1 MRREYLIILLLLQ
14 VSFALETRLIEE
26 MNLAVVQSGS
36 IRAVG
41 GELKYLVMNLSVP
54 TQTSYQTVVTDK
66 PVTQLPDGNSIVTI
80 ESTKPTNPFRY
91 TVTSSV
97 AVKARE
103 THALPASYQVNYSLM
118 QLTKP
123 TARIQSD
130 DPEIKELARLITA
143 NSSDDFERISK
154 LALWVNSHLT
164 YDSSLAGSLKD
175 AKWILKNQRGVCAEY
190 STLFVAFAR
199 SLGIP
204 ARFVSGMAYDD
215 EKGEWVGHAWVE
227 VYLGEWVPVDPTWSP
242 PEVGYLDASHL
253 ELSKY
258 YDDETFDNV
267 YALTS
272 QNARIEWLRPE
283 SGKGA
288 EVRVVSFKEGKR
300 NSDYQFEAVA
310 TTIGFGVRTIVF
322 ATVSSDDYR
331 VVSLNLSPCTGD
343 IIYVDDAERY
353 LILKPGDRKVVSW
366 VVTSNPKLSSSYL
379 YQCPLILNSE
389 YLEPKQ
395 VTIEVRGDAPLINF
409 NAFLEKSEIALGENQ
424 TVYVDVGVARKY
436 EGRLYV
442 TSPDYSSYK
451 PITRS
456 GRYSFSL
463 QPKTTGVNDIYV
475 ATTLGGV
482 KPLQFRVSGEMGVW
496 ADVQIPE
503 FIPVGNATKMR
514 VFLSSN
520 QTERSVRVTAI
531 AGEEKE
537 TKQITLI
544 GNKSV
549 EFLLNLTDTIGN
561 VTVVVESADFVK
573 QFVKPV
579 TVYRIPNLNIT
590 NLLFTAENGMV
601 RTSFILSGV
610 QDAKDVA
617 VAVDGERVLLT
628 QAGAVSLL
636 LTPGAHTVE
645 VEFTDWAG
653 NGYKQSYI
661 IDVPAIPTVG
671 NETGL
676 NLEQLLEVIPALLYV
691 TLLILLSA
699 AVLVFKSVEKLQ

>member
-1 MRREYLIILLLLQ
+1 
-14 VSFALETRLIEE
+14 
-26 MNLAVVQSGS
+26 
-36 IRAVG
+36 
-41 GELKYLVMNLSVP
+41 
-54 TQTSYQTVVTDK
+54 
-66 PVTQLPDGNSIVTI
+66 
-80 ESTKPTNPFRY
+80 
-91 TVTSSV
+91 
-97 AVKARE
+97 
-103 THALPASYQVNYSLM
+103 
-118 QLTKP
+118 
-123 TARIQSD
+123 
-130 DPEIKELARLITA
+130 
-143 NSSDDFERISK
+143 
-154 LALWVNSHLT
+154 
-164 YDSSLAGSLKD
+164 
-175 AKWILKNQRGVCAEY
+175 
-190 STLFVAFAR
+190 
-199 SLGIP
+199 
-204 ARFVSGMAYDD
+204 
-215 EKGEWVGHAWVE
+215 
-227 VYLGEWVPVDPTWSP
+227 
-242 PEVGYLDASHL
+242 
-253 ELSKY
+253 
-258 YDDETFDNV
+258 
-267 YALTS
+267 
-272 QNARIEWLRPE
+272 
-283 SGKGA
+283 
-288 EVRVVSFKEGKR
+288 
-300 NSDYQFEAVA
+300 
-310 TTIGFGVRTIVF
+310 
-322 ATVSSDDYR
+322 
-331 VVSLNLSPCTGD
+331 
-343 IIYVDDAERY
+343 
-353 LILKPGDRKVVSW
+353 
-366 VVTSNPKLSSSYL
+366 
-379 YQCPLILNSE
+379 
-389 YLEPKQ
+389 
-395 VTIEVRGDAPLINF
+395 
-409 NAFLEKSEIALGENQ
+409 
-424 TVYVDVGVARKY
+424 
-436 EGRLYV
+436 
-442 TSPDYSSYK
+442 
-451 PITRS
+451 
-456 GRYSFSL
+456 
-463 QPKTTGVNDIYV
+463 
-475 ATTLGGV
+475 
-482 KPLQFRVSGEMGVW
+482 VSGEMGVW